1 MSHLGMIKLILE
13 VYNFLYCADTLFLYL
28 MRHFFVILKLKFSK
42 VSFLMLTVFPWGT
55 NCAKR
60 IVMTILKYIHENI
73 KVRCIVNRLYNGY
86 EIV

>member
-28 MRHFFVILKLKFSK
+28 MRHFLVILKLKFSK

-73 KVRCIVNRLYNGY
+73 SERFIINRLSGDY
-86 EIV
+86 IMV